1 VCPPSTERAEL
12 TRQLLALQ
20 GQPDL
25 GEDSLPLVLLLA
37 RRNEGSWDDEE
48 AEALGDAEV
57 TGGGDDEEESLC
69 VHVWEWGEAVWRS
82 AQLPPPR
89 YAVRSRDGAHAVL
102 VDGIDPST
110 ASNAAYIGDGEK
122 PPVIHAA
129 ADAWFSASCCQ
140 PVSPPSLKVAR
151 VQDG

>member
-1 VCPPSTERAEL
+1 M

-57 TGGGDDEEESLC
+57 TGGGGGDDEEESLC
-69 VHVWEWGEAVWRS
+69 VHVWEWGEAAWRS

-140 PVSPPSLKVAR
+140 PVSPSSLKVAR